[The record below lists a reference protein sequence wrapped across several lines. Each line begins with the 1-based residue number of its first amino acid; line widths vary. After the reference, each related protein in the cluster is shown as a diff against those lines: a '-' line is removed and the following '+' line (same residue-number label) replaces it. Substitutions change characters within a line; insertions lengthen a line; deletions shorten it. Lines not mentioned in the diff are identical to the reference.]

1 MYLGNYAIARTSF
14 FMERRMLQ
22 KQILNMTPPGLVFI
36 TGLARSGTTALFNHI
51 FGSQNFASLKYSDMP
66 FLLMPNLWHSIHKT
80 KPADLAERLHADGLL
95 INQDSPEE
103 FDEFF
108 WKVFLN
114 NNYVKEKKLV
124 LHKPADDVLNYYD
137 EYTRLIC
144 YLNKKQ
150 NYLSKNNNNILRLN
164 ALLNKFP
171 YAEVILLY
179 RNPLDHAA
187 SLMKLHHS
195 FSELQEADA
204 FMLSYFNYLG
214 HYEFG
219 KNHKPFSFG
228 GQRKD
233 VNEYF
238 PRDINYWLEEW
249 YNYYEYALAHFK
261 EKVHFVAF
269 EDLCSNPSV
278 VNEYLYKVIGK
289 DYPVIPPDKFSP
301 KPYETEGASVE
312 LLNNCTSLY
321 EKIGKQSIY
330 RK

>member
-1 MYLGNYAIARTSF
+1 
-14 FMERRMLQ
+14 MERMLLR
-22 KQILNMTPPGLVFI
+22 KQILKITSPGLVFI

-51 FGSQNFASLKYSDMP
+51 FGSENFASLKYSDMP

-80 KPADLAERLHADGLL
+80 KPAELAERLHADGLL

-114 NNYVKEKKLV
+114 NNYVKKEKLL
-124 LHKPADDVLNYYD
+124 LHNPADYVMNYYD

-164 ALLNKFP
+164 SLLNKFP
-171 YAEVILLY
+171 QAKVILLY
-179 RNPLDHAA
+179 RNPLDQAA
-187 SLMKLHHS
+187 SLMKLHQS
-195 FSELQEADA
+195 FSKLQEQDA

-219 KNHKPFSFG
+219 KNHKPFFFG
-228 GQRKD
+228 GERMD
-233 VNEYF
+233 GNEYL
-238 PRDINYWLEEW
+238 PDDINYWLKEW
-249 YNYYEYALAHFK
+249 YNYYQYALVHFI

-269 EDLCSNPSV
+269 EDLCSNPLV
-278 VNEYLYKVIGK
+278 VNDYLHKVIGNDFPGK
-289 DYPVIPPDKFSP
+289 PPVKFSP
-301 KPYETEGASVE
+301 NPYEIKETSAE
-312 LLNNCTSLY
+312 LLNKCKTLY
-321 EKIGKQSIY
+321 DEICKSSIY